1 MFQDYTNFQL
11 DRIKSCPQ
19 SGMSGENVFRKFE
32 DVLRHL
38 TSLITKS
45 TQTKILA
52 QIMSDNPFAGVPEL
66 LTDEDKKNALETAKH
81 QIDEGTLIIP
91 ELLIDTLTRQ
101 LANVTDGFIEMLSRM
116 DENQKAVCA
125 ALTGGKV
132 YSRIDD
138 ITLDDGDTH
147 NNGRSVI
154 ILHTDAGKLVY
165 KPHDMRG
172 DEQVY
177 LLAKR
182 FFDEFVGI
190 PKTIAFGN
198 EFGVCEF
205 IEKRPAEGKEEAE
218 RFYYS
223 LGGLTLFAKLC
234 GSTDLHHTNIL
245 SCGTKPYIIDLETVF
260 YPVSSESENPDRP
273 YMRHSVFN
281 SLIMPSRYKEYEFSV
296 LMDTRESGNA
306 PVVDGKKVTVRNY
319 LEQFKK
325 GYHDAYTCALAH
337 REEIAEMVRSFP
349 PRMPVRYIERAT
361 RIYGDIQRRLYHHSV
376 FESQESMNDT
386 MKTLTETL
394 HKYRKDADEKVIAS
408 EIKQIT
414 RGDIPYFCTYTDS
427 LSVYGDG
434 EELIRNRFKM
444 SAVDHMLD
452 TLSAMGDKDEL
463 FDLTC
468 IDRAVRQYPEEH
480 GKNNHVI
487 ITRPERKGIPLSADT
502 ALGEAGR
509 ILDEM
514 YDLKIPAPDGK
525 FLWGYVSSE
534 SFALSFSDYD
544 LYNGFTGMALFA
556 SALASVSDDKHVKD
570 MAGYFVRESLE
581 AVNALLKRLKD
592 PARSPDSIAPLGD
605 AAGLDGVLKALAI
618 LKRYMPDEKEK
629 FDSVCSEIFGILEN
643 TDFAGCNKSDIITGV
658 AGVIST
664 LCRFDEYISHKNII
678 RSAADRLMELKNF
691 EYHGHVLWKTLS
703 DIPRVISGGGHG
715 MAGIAQAL
723 FAAAEI
729 LNDDKYIPAADETL
743 NYELENYRQ
752 YSGKFGTWAD
762 MRDFPPKSYMHGY
775 CYGAPGIGIMLHR
788 TGKAGGETAE
798 TLRGFARKSIDELPL
813 NAADQLCCANG
824 AVVEYYV
831 TTGDYSSAGDV
842 LAAMYER
849 RQREGS
855 YKYNSYTQTASLFY
869 GLCGTGY
876 EMLRYAFPEKIISI
890 L

>member
-11 DRIKSCPQ
+11 DRIKTCPQ

-66 LTDEDKKNALETAKH
+66 LTDEDRNKALETAKH
-81 QIDEGTLIIP
+81 QIEDGTLIIP

-116 DENQKAVCA
+116 YEHRNAICA

-132 YSRIDD
+132 YSRIDY
-138 ITLDDGDTH
+138 ITLDDCDTH

-182 FFDEFVGI
+182 FFDEFLGI

-205 IEKRPAEGKEEAE
+205 IEKRPAEGKEEAG

-281 SLIMPSRYKEYEFSV
+281 SLIMPSRYKEYEFSI

-306 PVVDGKKVTVRNY
+306 PVVDGKKVTVRDY
-319 LEQFKK
+319 LESFKK
-325 GYHDAYTCALAH
+325 GYHDAYTRALAH

-386 MKTLTETL
+386 MKTLTEAL
-394 HKYRKDADEKVIAS
+394 HKYRKDADEKLL
-408 EIKQIT
+408 Q
-414 RGDIPYFCTYTDS
+414 
-427 LSVYGDG
+427 
-434 EELIRNRFKM
+434 
-444 SAVDHMLD
+444 
-452 TLSAMGDKDEL
+452 
-463 FDLTC
+463 
-468 IDRAVRQYPEEH
+468 VR
-480 GKNNHVI
+480 
-487 ITRPERKGIPLSADT
+487 
-502 ALGEAGR
+502 
-509 ILDEM
+509 
-514 YDLKIPAPDGK
+514 
-525 FLWGYVSSE
+525 
-534 SFALSFSDYD
+534 
-544 LYNGFTGMALFA
+544 
-556 SALASVSDDKHVKD
+556 
-570 MAGYFVRESLE
+570 
-581 AVNALLKRLKD
+581 
-592 PARSPDSIAPLGD
+592 
-605 AAGLDGVLKALAI
+605 
-618 LKRYMPDEKEK
+618 
-629 FDSVCSEIFGILEN
+629 
-643 TDFAGCNKSDIITGV
+643 
-658 AGVIST
+658 
-664 LCRFDEYISHKNII
+664 
-678 RSAADRLMELKNF
+678 
-691 EYHGHVLWKTLS
+691 
-703 DIPRVISGGGHG
+703 
-715 MAGIAQAL
+715 
-723 FAAAEI
+723 
-729 LNDDKYIPAADETL
+729 
-743 NYELENYRQ
+743 
-752 YSGKFGTWAD
+752 
-762 MRDFPPKSYMHGY
+762 
-775 CYGAPGIGIMLHR
+775 
-788 TGKAGGETAE
+788 
-798 TLRGFARKSIDELPL
+798 
-813 NAADQLCCANG
+813 
-824 AVVEYYV
+824 
-831 TTGDYSSAGDV
+831 
-842 LAAMYER
+842 
-849 RQREGS
+849 
-855 YKYNSYTQTASLFY
+855 
-869 GLCGTGY
+869 
-876 EMLRYAFPEKIISI
+876 
-890 L
+890 